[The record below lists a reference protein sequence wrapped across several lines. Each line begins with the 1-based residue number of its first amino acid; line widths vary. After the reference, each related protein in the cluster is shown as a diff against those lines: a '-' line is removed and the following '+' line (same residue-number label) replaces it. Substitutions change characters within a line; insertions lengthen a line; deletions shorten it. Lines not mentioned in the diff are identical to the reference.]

1 MLKDFSFTAVS
12 QLLALA
18 IPFILYPLLLK
29 RLGPETYADLVVIN
43 SLAVL
48 YAAFINWGVNV
59 EALRI
64 ISKFR
69 DASSTLFSSVVI
81 LKIGL
86 TTIFLPFFIVY
97 ILTVNL
103 PLSAIFGLLVISG
116 QSVWISTWLYQYQQR
131 FDFLMYFNVTGKMIQ
146 LLLVI
151 FIVQSLN
158 SYFLVMFFVLLFNII
173 MSSVIRMYLF
183 HVKLVKSTLYIQKLF
198 IAGFKFQVSN
208 ISQRISLQFFQLY
221 FGYRG
226 VIQEVLVVDFFEK
239 ISNLIRGF
247 ISSWEQVLLPRLT
260 KGEVVLSSRGYIP
273 WLFITFLLGS
283 IGYFLLSPIVLR
295 ILQLDIES
303 SDSLLFIIVLFSVIL
318 SAFTLFVYQSRL
330 YAQGRYLVV
339 GKMRLFSLAIMIL
352 VFLIGNARVDNNI
365 LLYVMAYTTYEI
377 ALIILF
383 KLNDA
388 GKVFT

>member
-1 MLKDFSFTAVS
+1 MS
-12 QLLALA
+12 QVLSLA

-29 RLGPETYADLVVIN
+29 RLGSETYADLVIIN

-64 ISKFR
+64 ISKFK

-86 TTIFLPFFIVY
+86 TTIFLPFFTVY
-97 ILTVNL
+97 IFTVNL

-131 FDFLMYFNVTGKMIQ
+131 FDLLMYIYVIGKMLQ
-146 LLLVI
+146 LLLVV

-173 MSSVIRMYLF
+173 MSSVIRIYLF
-183 HVKLVKSTLYIQKLF
+183 HVKLVTSTLYIRKLF
-198 IAGFKFQVSN
+198 IAGIKFQVSN
-208 ISQRISLQFFQLY
+208 ISQRLSLQFFQLY

-226 VIQEVLVVDFFEK
+226 VIQEVLVIDFFEK

-260 KGEVVLSSRGYIP
+260 KGDDVLSSRGYIP
-273 WLFITFLLGS
+273 WLFLTFLLGS
-283 IGYFLLSPIVLR
+283 IGYILLSPIVLQ

-303 SDSLLFIIVLFSVIL
+303 RDSLLFIIVLFSVIL

-330 YAQGRYLVV
+330 YAQGRYLAV

-352 VFLIGNARVDNNI
+352 VFLIGNAQVDSNI
-365 LLYVMAYTTYEI
+365 LLYVMAYTAYEI
-377 ALIILF
+377 ALLILF

>member
-1 MLKDFSFTAVS
+1 MS